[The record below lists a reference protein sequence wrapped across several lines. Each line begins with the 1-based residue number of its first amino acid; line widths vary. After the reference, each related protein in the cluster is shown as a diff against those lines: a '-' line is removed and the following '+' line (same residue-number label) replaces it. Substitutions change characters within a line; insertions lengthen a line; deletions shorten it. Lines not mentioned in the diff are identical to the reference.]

1 MGGIAYALLTTFIH
15 CLPVNIIWWLKFS
28 AKIYVTVWGFY
39 QPVVHLMKY
48 GGKPKW
54 WQRYG
59 LVNDHYKPNG
69 PIVLQVIQE
78 DVEKVWENSL
88 AYRYAKELNGM
99 AAFLEHRYF
108 GPSLPYGPK
117 SNETQA
123 LAELTLEDV
132 LADAKTM
139 IEMVRNTNS
148 QYRRSPVIVT
158 GSGYEGFLAMA
169 LRQMYPDVFFAAIAR
184 APPNLS
190 LNLNPAATD
199 KEQFL
204 YRNAVATAWRRRSP
218 YVANQITNAVD
229 WVGKQVNSS
238 DPDKLTTL
246 QSMLGLCT
254 KPRVDN
260 KEDMRTLQRFF
271 ESSFILASLV
281 ENPFTDRDNS
291 GVMEEVV
298 NELMHMEE
306 HPVAGYGHFLRWL
319 DDRVLSGRPTGTDI
333 DCMPWAGVKDWQI
346 KDAKISRAW
355 RTMRYIGCT
364 YYPLCTANAKE
375 GGIFLPQ
382 TQGCVE
388 EQRKCFDE
396 FEGYAIPMKQNDIW
410 RTFKLGPE
418 ELAKSSRI
426 ILSVDKS
433 DPVRSLLGAWPKG
446 QLWNGCNY
454 SRRIEYDEKA
464 LDKKLVRPH
473 VTLISDEPASQM
485 PAFGVASFVVW
496 YNGDIAAFIVHD
508 FNGPGHGTLNAIYA
522 SVAQSCKARGWE
534 GVDLVIIGGDFQAA
548 RNAADLSV
556 MSVPAKYRQLG
567 DFPDF
572 YSGARVAP
580 YLTVFVGGNHEAS
593 SHLWELY
600 YGGWVAKNIYYLG
613 AANVVRFGPL
623 RIAALSGI
631 WKGRD
636 YGKSHHE
643 RLPFNKDDIKTF
655 YHVREVDVRKL
666 LLLRSQVDIGLS
678 HDWPRA
684 IEKHG
689 DSEWLFRRKPD
700 FRQESMDGTLGSVAA
715 QYVMDRLRPAHW
727 FSAHLHVKFA
737 AIKTYGDRAVEATA
751 PIKAASPS
759 PEANPDEIDLDMDG
773 GDAGEPAAEE
783 KSQVPDELRA
793 QLPASFAPPPPAA
806 EVAARRIPGQPVPP
820 DITNTEVRFLA
831 LDKCLPGR
839 HFLQLCELQP
849 ISQQQGEDRRRLQYD
864 AEWLSIC
871 RLFHKSLT
879 FGDRTQTPAQSM
891 SEEEY
896 LPLLEA
902 ERAWVEEKVV
912 QADKLEVPE
921 NFEVTAPPHVA
932 GDPESVDAQPEEY
945 SNPQTAAFCELLGVE
960 NLWDGSAEE
969 RRERRE
975 RGPAPNQRAKNQ
987 FRPRAGKGGAGGG
1000 GGATSFQL
1008 RQYAEVTL
1016 GGGSLRKVVK
1026 LPEGEDE
1033 NEWLAVNMVDFYNQI
1048 NLLYGA
1054 ITEFCSP
1061 QSCPE
1066 MKATDELNS
1075 GCRFEYLWQ
1084 DSENYKRPTKMA
1096 APAYIEQLMAWV
1108 QSNIDNESILP
1119 SKIGVP
1125 FPKSFPTL
1133 VRQIFKRM
1141 YRVYAHIY
1149 CHHYPVIREL
1159 GLEPHLNTSFKQY
1172 VLFID
1177 EHGLASGRDYWGP
1190 LGDLVDSMLRSD

>member
-1 MGGIAYALLTTFIH
+1 MMRHGD
-15 CLPVNIIWWLKFS
+15 
-28 AKIYVTVWGFY
+28 
-39 QPVVHLMKY
+39 Q
-48 GGKPKW
+48 PKW

-59 LVNDHYKPNG
+59 IVKDHFKPHG
-69 PIVLQVIQE
+69 PIILQVVQE
-78 DVEKVWENSL
+78 DVEQVWEKSL
-88 AYRYAKELNGM
+88 AYTYAKELRGT
-99 AAFLEHRYF
+99 AVFLEHRYF
-108 GPSLPYGPK
+108 GPSLPYGPR

-123 LAELTLEDV
+123 LAALTLDDV
-132 LADAKTM
+132 LADAKTL
-139 IEMVRNTNS
+139 IEMLRKTDLDH
-148 QYRRSPVIVT
+148 RWSPVIVT
-158 GSGYEGFLAMA
+158 GSGYEGFIAMA
-169 LRQMYPDVFFAAIAR
+169 LRQMYPDFFFAAIAR

-190 LNLNPAATD
+190 LNLNPAASNA
-199 KEQFL
+199 EQYL
-204 YRNAVATAWRRRSP
+204 YRNAVAAAWRRRSP
-218 YVANQITNAVD
+218 YAASQITKVID
-229 WVGKQVNSS
+229 WVGHQVNGQPHMLESLQ
-238 DPDKLTTL
+238 KL
-246 QSMLGLCT
+246 LGLCT
-254 KPRVDN
+254 KPRLGS
-260 KEDMRTLQRFF
+260 KEDTRMLQRFV
-271 ESSFILASLV
+271 EGSFILASLAD
-281 ENPFTDRDNS
+281 NPYTGGNNA
-291 GVMEEVV
+291 GVMAGVV

-306 HPVAGYGHFLRWL
+306 HPVTGYGHFLRWL
-319 DDRVLSGRPTGTDI
+319 DDRVLSGRPNGLDLNCI
-333 DCMPWAGVKDWQI
+333 PWAGLNNSQVTDERV
-346 KDAKISRAW
+346 SRAW

-364 YYPLCTANAKE
+364 YYPLCTANAE
-375 GGIFLPQ
+375 AGGIFRPQ
-382 TQGCVE
+382 TQGCLE
-388 EQRKCFDE
+388 EQRECFAE
-396 FEGYAIPMKQNDIW
+396 FEGYAVPMKQNDIW
-410 RTFKLGPE
+410 RRYKLGPE
-418 ELAKSSRI
+418 DLAKSSRI

-433 DPVRSLLGAWPKG
+433 DPVRSLLGAWPRG
-446 QLWNGCNY
+446 ASWNSCNY

-464 LDKKLVRPH
+464 LDKNLVRPH
-473 VTLISDEPASQM
+473 VTLISDPRDQRSSEM
-485 PAFGVASFVVW
+485 PVRAACGV
-496 YNGDIAAFIVHD
+496 AAFIVYDFDDAAAFFVYD
-508 FNGPGHGTLNAIYA
+508 FNALSSTTSTSMSASTIVRGVRVAIEGCGHGTLNAIYA
-522 SVAQSCKARGWE
+522 SVAQSCKARGWDD

-580 YLTVFVGGNHEAS
+580 YLTVFIGGNHEAS

-631 WKGRD
+631 WKGHD
-636 YGKSHHE
+636 YRKPHHE
-643 RLPFNKDDIKTF
+643 RLPFNQDDIKSF
-655 YHVREVDVRKL
+655 YHVDV
-666 LLLRSQVDIGLS
+666 GLS

-684 IEKHG
+684 IEKDG

-700 FRQESMDGTLGSVAA
+700 FRQESMDGRLGSVAA

-737 AIKTYGDRAVEATA
+737 AIKKYGDKAIEAAT

-759 PEANPDEIDLDMDG
+759 PEANPDEIDLDMDD
-773 GDAGEPAAEE
+773 GDGSEPAAQ
-783 KSQVPDELRA
+783 KTSQVPDELRA
-793 QLPASFAPPPPAA
+793 QLPASFAPPPPAP
-806 EVAARRIPGQPVPP
+806 EAAAVRRINPGQPVPP
-820 DITNTEVRFLA
+820 GIINTEVRFLA

-839 HFLQLCELQP
+839 RFLQLCEIQP

-879 FGDRTQTPAQSM
+879 FGGDRNQPPAQYM

-902 ERAWVEEKVV
+902 ERAWVEEEVV
-912 QADKLEVPE
+912 KADKLEVPE
-921 NFEVTAPPHVA
+921 NFEVTAPPYVA
-932 GDPESVDAQPEEY
+932 GDPERVDEQPEEY
-945 SNPQTAAFCELLGVE
+945 TNPQTAAFCDLLGVE

-969 RRERRE
+969 RRQRRD

-987 FRPRAGKGGAGGG
+987 FRPRAGKGGGGGGGG

-1066 MKATDELNS
+1066 MKATDE
-1075 GCRFEYLWQ
+1075 FEYLWQ